1 MANTNIQL
9 QSLITKLQGLENEN
23 LLQRVSDFLDGIL
36 AASDKPKTDWWN
48 ELPESV
54 KQDYDEGLKEMEAG
68 NETNVDDFL
77 KKYRK

>member
-36 AASDKPKTDWWN
+36 AASDKPQTDWWN
-48 ELPESV
+48 ELPNSV

>member
-1 MANTNIQL
+1 MAKADIQL
-9 QSLITKLQGLENEN
+9 QSLISKLQRLDNEN

-36 AASDKPKTDWWN
+36 AASDKTKTDWWN
-48 ELPESV
+48 ELPDSV

-68 NETNVDDFL
+68 NETNIDDFL